1 MPNITEMLTESSESQ
16 NGTDDPIVANRRRR
30 LAKFFEGTAIPAKE
44 KSFLSQ
50 LINGKAPFR
59 EKAARRLEGTY
70 GMGSGYLDVDDD
82 GKPIEGGGGCLVLR
96 PGEADVVLSIVSGA
110 LNLAGLPEDFFGSKA
125 SVKESL
131 MQGQRLDAYTLGE
144 IKRAMIELWQQ
155 EAESIGILAEHPD
168 DGTEG
173 LKQARKRI
181 GADVAGMLFDKLKER
196 AERPKK

>member
-1 MPNITEMLTESSESQ
+1 MTHITEMLEESSVSS
-16 NGTDDPIVANRRRR
+16 NGTDEPLVANRRRR
-30 LAKFFEGTAIPAKE
+30 LAKFFEGTSMPARE

-50 LINGKAPFR
+50 LINGKASFG
-59 EKAARRLEGTY
+59 EKAARRIENTY

-82 GKPIEGGGGCLVLR
+82 GKPIEGGGGRLVLR
-96 PGEADVVLSIVSGA
+96 PGEADVVFSIVSGA
-110 LNLAGLPEDFFGSKA
+110 LNLAGLPEDFFGSKEV
-125 SVKESL
+125 VKESL

-168 DGTEG
+168 DGREG
-173 LKQARKRI
+173 LERARKRI

-196 AERPKK
+196 ADRPRK